1 MRPRKRV
8 LLYCADELQLS
19 ITRMVLDCVMPRL
32 IVIPFCDRPAKDA
45 VAGGGFHAAVVL
57 ETAELDHCEAV
68 VRRIKRADPEISVL
82 LVLRVPAVLRTIA
95 ERTLM
100 APGMLDLREA
110 VRLVATHRKRRR
122 RKAHRDLRPVPSEVS
137 LAAQGSAYGSAAVCQ
152 TKGTK

>member
-1 MRPRKRV
+1 MRPRRRV

-32 IVIPFCDRPAKDA
+32 IVIPFCDRPEDA

-57 ETAELDHCEAV
+57 ETAERDHCEAV

-82 LVLRVPAVLRTIA
+82 LVLCAPAVLRTIA
-95 ERTLM
+95 ARTLM
-100 APGMLDLREA
+100 APSMLNLREA